1 MRDAD
6 WLTRKR
12 IHTKIL
18 SIQRTVPGSLFGRMA
33 SVTNTHVI
41 PEKET
46 PVMEAK
52 PKWTLM
58 FFFAGDNNLTASM
71 LYQLKSIKTAGF
83 QVDTNVLVYFDPS
96 ERGVP
101 ARIFEINKT
110 EKEGNFESIIG
121 DEPDPSVRDLAD
133 DQVEPSL
140 TSDPCSGYSANYD
153 SVPADQALAHFLEFS
168 RKNYPADQYMLFL
181 VGHGLIVGRDGFL
194 PDEHPNSSI
203 GLVELGKIMR
213 SFSKEIGKSGGK
225 LELIGMHSCSMSA
238 VEVAYQ
244 LKGTASYMM
253 GSEGFSFVG
262 AWPYRRM
269 LQKIF
274 NAINDARKE
283 IKVLDLLKDLHTL
296 CFHNTADLIFAGY
309 SSDLCLISL
318 DPVKVEALTEPI
330 ETLTKALI
338 AGLNDD
344 RCKELILLAHLKSQ
358 SYYQELYTDLYDFC
372 LCLSESCSQSD
383 ENQTQ
388 ETLRLA
394 CESVTKVLIPENG
407 EGPILQADFFGADC
421 QHSYGLSIYFPWTRP
436 VEDAFEH
443 AVRNYRNYA
452 FVTELCGASWLDF
465 LEVYFE
471 KTLRRKR
478 RIALPA
484 VASADEEEILK
495 TITLRYNP
503 IAFPSSVPQN
513 DSAVLQGKV
522 SPADASGYGWYSVIK
537 NYSRDFPIT
546 ERAVRAFTDARRR
559 KKRKK

>member
-1 MRDAD
+1 M
-6 WLTRKR
+6 
-12 IHTKIL
+12 
-18 SIQRTVPGSLFGRMA
+18 Q
-33 SVTNTHVI
+33 
-41 PEKET
+41 
-46 PVMEAK
+46 AK
-52 PKWTLM
+52 PNKKWTLM

-83 QVDTNVLVYFDPS
+83 QLDTNVLVYFDPS

-101 ARIFEINKT
+101 ARIFEINKA
-110 EKEGNFESIIG
+110 EKDGKEESIIG
-121 DEPDPSVRDLAD
+121 DEVDPEMHDLAD
-133 DQVEPSL
+133 DQVEPAM
-140 TSDPCSGYSANYD
+140 TSNPYSRYSTSYD
-153 SVPADQALAHFLEFS
+153 SAPANEALTHFLEYS
-168 RKNYPADQYMLFL
+168 RENYPADQYMLFL
-181 VGHGLIVGRDGFL
+181 VGHGLIVGRDTFL
-194 PDEHPNSSI
+194 PDENPVSSI

-213 SFSKEIGKSGGK
+213 SFSKEIRKSGGK

-244 LKGTASYMM
+244 LKGTANYMM
-253 GSEGFSFVG
+253 GSEGFSFIG

-274 NAINDARKE
+274 NAVNAVKKTKKTIQ
-283 IKVLDLLKDLHTL
+283 VLDLLKDVHAL
-296 CFHNTADLIFAGY
+296 CFHNTADVIYAGY

-318 DPVKVEALTEPI
+318 ERERVEALTEPI
-330 ETLTKALI
+330 ESLTKALI

-344 RCKELILLAHLKSQ
+344 RCKELILLAHWKSQ

-372 LCLSESCSQSD
+372 LCLSESCSDSKT
-383 ENQTQ
+383 NTAQ

-394 CESVTKVLIPENG
+394 CESVMKVLTPETG

-436 VEDAFEH
+436 VEDAYEH

-465 LEVYFE
+465 LNAYFE
-471 KTLRRKR
+471 KTLRPKR
-478 RIALPA
+478 QIALPA
-484 VASADEEEILK
+484 EVSAEVEETLK
-495 TITLRYNP
+495 TVTLRYNP
-503 IAFPSSVPQN
+503 IAFPSSVPIN

-522 SPADASGYGWYSVIK
+522 SPADASGYGGYSVIK

-546 ERAVRAFTDARRR
+546 ERVLRVFADARPR
-559 KKRKK
+559 KKKKK